1 MNRSTLA
8 ALCLLA
14 ALPASS
20 PSARA
25 EARRH
30 FRHDVSLTDTY
41 RPLTIGRPRRRAGP
55 RRGGDHGGI
64 IYRQDEIIAP
74 GGFSAHGYGPGDLGS
89 EANRRA
95 YRNADVRARTDG
107 VYGYGLDGLGGTE
120 LFGDRGESGYNNPT
134 WGNAF
139 NTYTGYNGVPSALAF
154 GPGYAN
160 RYIADHEPE
169 FDTKEDAWPS
179 PRDLG
184 YRNAAGDDGD

>member
-1 MNRSTLA
+1 M
-8 ALCLLA
+8 
-14 ALPASS
+14 
-20 PSARA
+20 
-25 EARRH
+25 
-30 FRHDVSLTDTY
+30 
-41 RPLTIGRPRRRAGP
+41 
-55 RRGGDHGGI
+55 
-64 IYRQDEIIAP
+64 
-74 GGFSAHGYGPGDLGS
+74 
-89 EANRRA
+89 
-95 YRNADVRARTDG
+95 
-107 VYGYGLDGLGGTE
+107 YGYGLDGLGGTE